1 MNDTYRQ
8 DAEKSRNDRR
18 EKFIRYNWKIKAS
31 QCRVI
36 EDGKPPRIMSTRDA
50 LEYAQGLKTDLV
62 EVNYDYKAGISTCK
76 VCDYGKFMYDM
87 KRREKDA
94 KKQAR
99 AAAVDVK
106 CIQISL
112 TTDTADLER
121 IIRHGREFL
130 NSGDKVRLALRLRGR
145 REMANMKAA
154 ERVMADTMEKFKDIA
169 VVEQPVSLSGREL
182 SCVFRKGQLPQKAK
196 TPEQQDRPRGGITIT
211 VG

>member
-8 DAEKSRNDRR
+8 NADKSRNDKR
-18 EKFIRYNWKIKAS
+18 EKFVRHNWKIKAP
-31 QCRVI
+31 QCRIV
-36 EDGKPPRIMSTRDA
+36 EDGKPPRILPTKSA
-50 LEYAQGLKTDLV
+50 LEYAQRQGLDLV
-62 EVNYDYKAGISTCK
+62 EVNYDFKSGISTCK

-112 TTDTADLER
+112 TTDTADLDR
-121 IIRHGREFL
+121 IVRRGREFL
-130 NSGDKVRLALRLRGR
+130 DAGDKVKLALRLRGR

-154 ERVMADTMEKFKDIA
+154 EQVMAGVMDRFKDVA
-169 VVEQPVSLSGREL
+169 VVEQPMSLSGREL
-182 SCVFRKGQLPQKAK
+182 SCVFRKGQSAKAK
-196 TPEQQDRPRGGITIT
+196 VPETSRPAGGGITIT
-211 VG
+211 VR

>member
-1 MNDTYRQ
+1 MNDTHRQ
-8 DAEKSRNDRR
+8 DADKNRNDKR
-18 EKFIRYNWKIKAS
+18 EKFVRHNWKIKAQ
-31 QCRVI
+31 QCRVV
-36 EDGKPPRIMSTRDA
+36 EDGKPPRIMPTRSA
-50 LEYAQGLKTDLV
+50 LEYAQGQGLDLV

-76 VCDYGKFMYDM
+76 ICDYGKFMYDM

-112 TTDTADLER
+112 TTDTADLDR

-130 NSGDKVRLALRLRGR
+130 DAGDKVRLALRLRGR

-154 ERVMADTMEKFKDIA
+154 ERVMAGVMERFKDVA
-169 VVEQPVSLSGREL
+169 VVEQPMSLSGREL
-182 SCVFRKGQLPQKAK
+182 SCVFKKGQSAKPK
-196 TPEQQDRPRGGITIT
+196 TPEIPGPAKGGITIT

>member
-1 MNDTYRQ
+1 MNDTHRQ
-8 DAEKSRNDRR
+8 DADKNRNDKR
-18 EKFIRYNWKIKAS
+18 EKFVRHNWKIKAQ
-31 QCRVI
+31 QCRLV
-36 EDGKPPRIMSTRDA
+36 EEGKPPRVMPTKNA
-50 LEYAQGLKTDLV
+50 LEYAQGLGLDLV
-62 EVNYDYKAGISTCK
+62 EVNYDYKSGISTCK

-112 TTDTADLER
+112 TTDTADLDR
-121 IIRHGREFL
+121 IVRHGREFL
-130 NSGDKVRLALRLRGR
+130 DSGDKVRLALRLRGR
-145 REMANMKAA
+145 REMANVKAA
-154 ERVMADTMEKFKDIA
+154 EQVIAGVMERFKDVA

-182 SCVFRKGQLPQKAK
+182 SCVFRKSQTQKQVKAQ
-196 TPEQQDRPRGGITIT
+196 EQPRPAGGITIT